1 MLIALSP
8 YHLTTREAPAM
19 AALLLAERVV
29 TFMPGVMGTGARA
42 QLGER
47 ARSSLRYARVMESW
61 SWCLP
66 LWRAGVIGSDERGDD
81 AGGDI
86 RAAWERVG
94 SHEAYAPLRPF
105 MKPELAEDAE
115 ALLEAVALD
124 VLKGGP
130 DPAISVPLAAGLD
143 RFATRHGL
151 VVARASGA
159 SVAQKAEVELATSRT
174 TVVVPAILQ
183 GSGERV
189 LEARDRLSAELTEL
203 RRALAEVARGVP
215 AMEAGVRS
223 AALAYERAFHVH
235 AAELSVTQEPDEL
248 RVLVGPVSLTL
259 ANLPADAVLRSSSSA
274 ARVVLPGP
282 RRGVRPERQPATTL
296 PVRSDPLDTGRVA
309 VVYVKAIG
317 RPGPAA

>member
-1 MLIALSP
+1 MLMALSP

-19 AALLLAERVV
+19 ASLLLGERVV
-29 TFMPGVMGTGARA
+29 TFMPGVMGEGAKAR
-42 QLGER
+42 LGER
-47 ARSSLRYARVMESW
+47 ARSSVRYARVMESW

-66 LWRAGVIGSDERGDD
+66 LWRAGVIGSEERGDD

-94 SHEAYAPLRPF
+94 SHDAYAALRPF

-151 VVARASGA
+151 MVARASGA
-159 SVAQKAEVELATSRT
+159 SVAQKAELELATSRT
-174 TVVVPAILQ
+174 TIVVPAILQ

-189 LEARDRLSAELTEL
+189 LEARSRLAGELSSL
-203 RRALAEVARGVP
+203 RRALAEVSRGVP
-215 AMEAGVRS
+215 ALEAGVRS
-223 AALAYERAFHVH
+223 AALEYERSFHVH
-235 AAELSVTQEPDEL
+235 AAELSVSQEPDEL

-259 ANLPADAVLRSSSSA
+259 ASLPTDAVLRSSSSA
-274 ARVVLPGP
+274 ARAVLEGP
-282 RRGVRPERQPATTL
+282 RRAGRSGRPPATTL
-296 PVRSDPLDTGRVA
+296 PVRSDPMDAGRVS